1 MVAQLAYES
10 GNMTRDK
17 LFATLNG
24 NISQI
29 LGGVRLSDGFKMVL
43 QLHGH
48 RFGHSTTVSVSNT
61 VPRTRFCTGC
71 GWLSQRGQRS
81 GCTRQ
86 GQARA
91 GEHVNPG
98 ATRFTVDGPH
108 SGCQAQRRRVK
119 AHVRGE
125 ATPKPMQRHV
135 THLSTLLCGVSYVS
149 SPVKACCVTPCWTLL
164 KPLPSLSALVPCLR
178 LQKPWR

>member
-48 RFGHSTTVSVSNT
+48 KFSHSTTMSVSNT
-61 VPRTRFCTGC
+61 MPRTRSCTGC

-119 AHVRGE
+119 AHVRG
-125 ATPKPMQRHV
+125 KPHPHQCNAMSLISQYFSVGFH
-135 THLSTLLCGVSYVS
+135 T
-149 SPVKACCVTPCWTLL
+149 SP
-164 KPLPSLSALVPCLR
+164 
-178 LQKPWR
+178 LQSRRAA